1 MSLLVQVSVIGM
13 LLFLDGFAFKDNR
26 TLTLLMQYF
35 CPLGLAFISF
45 KEKDCVVE
53 TMDEIELVKQKL
65 VKDTKI

>member
-1 MSLLVQVSVIGM
+1 MDAETYLFNRICAIDQEIMQVKQRNG
-13 LLFLDGFAFKDNR
+13 ARN
-26 TLTLLMQYF
+26 
-35 CPLGLAFISF
+35 LGLAFISF